1 VIFVCARRLLPFFS
15 FSSKV
20 ASPSQVQAAEEE
32 ALASGLIQGEPLKLM
47 CISYCV
53 QKKHGTA
60 IEAVRHHHGV
70 QAALDDN

>member
-1 VIFVCARRLLPFFS
+1 M
-15 FSSKV
+15 
-20 ASPSQVQAAEEE
+20 QAAEEE

-60 IEAVRHHHGV
+60 IEAVRHHHGFK
-70 QAALDDN
+70 QHLMMIIDDI